1 MTKQL
6 GVDQMLKVL
15 KNLLCVC
22 GQEGKF
28 KVRGVW

>member
-6 GVDQMLKVL
+6 GVDQMLNVL
-15 KNLLCVC
+15 ENLLSVC

-28 KVRGVW
+28 KDKGVW